1 MSARLKGRRLRAE
14 AAIGGITAW
23 AQVQADVRGL
33 ALVGSYAYGRPR
45 MASDVDIVLVAADKE
60 RHVRGLEWARSVDQR
75 PRLIR
80 CQDWGPL
87 TERRVRL
94 SSGLVVELGVV
105 TAAWLSVPLDPGTAR
120 VLRDGCRVLHDPE
133 NLFGAALRST
143 RSSQGPDRP

>member
-1 MSARLKGRRLRAE
+1 MSARFKGRRLCAE
-14 AAIGGITAW
+14 AAISGITAW
-23 AQVQADVRGL
+23 AQVQTDVQGL

-45 MASDVDIVLVAADKE
+45 MASDVDIVLVPADKD
-60 RHVRGLEWARSVDQR
+60 RHISGMEWARSIDRR

-105 TAAWLSVPLDPGTAR
+105 TEEWLSTPLDPGTAK
-120 VLRDGCRVLHDPE
+120 VLRDGCRILHDPE
-133 NLFGAALRST
+133 SLFDGALRML
-143 RSSQGPDRP
+143 